1 MSSLDGAE
9 PKGAWSTIRE
19 ALRGTTQ
26 DLTAIPIRRAVV
38 LLAVPTVLEM
48 SMESLFAVV
57 DIFFVSKLGPGA
69 VATVGL
75 TESML
80 SLVYAVAMG
89 LGAGAT
95 AIIARRTGEK
105 DADGAASAAVQVIG
119 LALVVSA
126 VLGVAGV
133 LLAPR
138 LLSAM
143 GATSDVIAGGASYT
157 AVMLGGSVT
166 IFLLFVIN
174 AVFRS
179 AGDASVAMRSLWL
192 ASILNMVLAPCLIFG
207 VGPFPRLGVTGA
219 AIATTASRGMGVA
232 YQLFVLVRAHRR
244 LVIARRHL
252 VLRLASVREI
262 VRLAV
267 PATMQ
272 VFIETASW
280 LALVRILASFGDVA
294 LAGYTIAMRVAIF
307 ALLPPWGLANAA
319 ATLVGQNLGA
329 REPER
334 ARRTVGVIARYNVA
348 FLGSAGLLFIAF
360 ARPIVSVFSAEPG
373 VVALAATALRIVAL
387 GFAFF
392 AYGMVAIQAFN
403 GAGDTR
409 TPMLVNVGSFWLF
422 KVPLAY
428 VLARV
433 LGMGPAGAFVA
444 ISAAYSLQSVVAAVL
459 FRGGRWE
466 TATVTHR

>member
-1 MSSLDGAE
+1 M
-9 PKGAWSTIRE
+9 
-19 ALRGTTQ
+19 RGTTQ

-57 DIFFVSKLGPGA
+57 DIFFVSKLGPAA
-69 VATVGL
+69 VAAVGL

-80 SLVYAVAMG
+80 SLAYAVAMG

-105 DADGAASAAVQVIG
+105 DADGAASAAVQVILVAVVIAAMLG
-119 LALVVSA
+119 LAGVV
-126 VLGVAGV
+126 
-133 LLAPR
+133 LAPR
-138 LLSAM
+138 LLGAM
-143 GATSDVIAGGASYT
+143 GATEDVIATGSSYT
-157 AVMLGGSVT
+157 AIMLGGSIT

-192 ASILNMVLAPCLIFG
+192 ASILNMALAPCLVFG
-207 VGPFPRLGVTGA
+207 VGPIPRLGVTGA
-219 AIATTASRGMGVA
+219 AIATTASRGIGVL
-232 YQLFVLVRAHRR
+232 YQLSVFARRDRR
-244 LVIARRHL
+244 LVLARRHL
-252 VLRLASVREI
+252 VVRLAEIREI

-272 VFIETASW
+272 VLVETASW
-280 LALVRILASFGDVA
+280 LALVRIVASFGEVA
-294 LAGYTIAMRVAIF
+294 LAAYTIAMRVAIF
-307 ALLPPWGLANAA
+307 ALNPPWGLANAA

-334 ARRTVGVIARYNVA
+334 ARRSVGVIARYNVA
-348 FLGSAGLLFIAF
+348 FLGAVGLGFVVF
-360 ARPIVSVFSAEPG
+360 ARPIVSVFVSEPD
-373 VVALAATALRIVAL
+373 VIALAATALRIVAL

-422 KVPLAY
+422 KLPLAY
-428 VLARV
+428 GLARA
-433 LGMGPAGAFVA
+433 LGMGPAGVFVA

-459 FRGGRWE
+459 FRRGRWE
-466 TATVTHR
+466 RASVTHG